1 MGIFDFLKKNKNIIS
16 ENGLNEIYFN
26 NGKGRIKERYYKQ
39 DGVLHGSYESY
50 KIKINYKGD
59 KKVHFLDF
67 KGEYKNGQKHGTF
80 ISYLRDTGKID
91 KKEVF
96 KNGESITEKNRKAKQ
111 KKLAKQRQED
121 KKKVDD
127 QYKRDLQ
134 DQYSPLMIRKT
145 LNEKLKSR
153 YNAEIC
159 LISTDDIIE
168 KLANIFISEVEGYK
182 TELID
187 FLNYKREYILFKTL
201 KSDISIYNKKEG
213 TISFQDDFDIEF
225 EKDLDADITNNEY
238 AKNKVRLA
246 ISNGDIN
253 IEEYRYRLSLLGEVS
268 NDDIIHFSRTSW
280 QPGIDRDERISKF
293 DKTIKDNIDY
303 FIGLTQVSYRRINK
317 FYYKISEAMTSSEWA
332 LEHINLNYNHLEEF
346 QKSFKDLSE
355 NLERLSDDDVNKKF
369 EIVGISGIFQ
379 DKESSTDDKAIND
392 LLEREQNLVDEVKAQ
407 AKELFKDEYCRGQI
421 VYARISYATIEDY
434 DNLEIPEDML
444 ELKNFTDDAGNVIDD
459 KLKSLEKHCQVNFDV
474 HRNDNSKLLDASKF
488 TNGLAKAFFLTNA
501 YFDSTEDFPVISCVA
516 VFFLP
521 LAPGVDEITHEMSQ
535 DLVEYFEEG
544 FELFLSIEGDYS
556 IPPAEKY
563 SYNLGEVLEFTAEKQ
578 ST

>member
-26 NGKGRIKERYYKQ
+26 NGKGKIKEKYYKQ
-39 DGVLHGSYESY
+39 DGVLHGSYKSY

-67 KGEYKNGQKHGTF
+67 KGEYKNGKKHGTF
-80 ISYLRDTGKID
+80 ISFLRDTGKID

-121 KKKVDD
+121 KKKVED

-145 LNEKLKSR
+145 LNEKIKSR

-168 KLANIFISEVEGYK
+168 KLANIFISELEGHK

-225 EKDLDADITNNEY
+225 EKALDADITNNEY

-253 IEEYRYRLSLLGEVS
+253 IEEYRYRLSLLGEES
-268 NDDIIHFSRTSW
+268 NDNIVFSRTSW
-280 QPGIDRDERISKF
+280 QPDIDRNERISKF
-293 DKTIKDNIDY
+293 DKIIKDNIDY
-303 FIGLTQVSYRRINK
+303 FIGLTQVSYRMLNR
-317 FYYKISEAMTSSEWA
+317 FYVKISKSSRISNPFAHEDFED
-332 LEHINLNYNHLEEF
+332 L
-346 QKSFKDLSE
+346 FKDLSE
-355 NLERLSDDDVNKKF
+355 NLERLSNDDVNQKF
-369 EIVGISGIFQ
+369 EIAGISGVIK
-379 DKESSTDDKAIND
+379 DKEISTDDKAIND
-392 LLEREQNLVDEVKAQ
+392 LLERQQSLVDEVKAQ
-407 AKELFKDEYCRGQI
+407 AKEIFKDEYCRGQI
-421 VYARISYATIEDY
+421 VYTRISYATLEDY
-434 DNLEIPEDML
+434 ENTDIPKDIL
-444 ELKNFTDDAGNVIDD
+444 ELKNYTDNEGNVHND
-459 KLKSLEKHCQVNFDV
+459 KLDVLKKHCVVDFDV
-474 HRNDNSKLLDASKF
+474 HRNDNSELLDSSKF
-488 TNGLAKAFFLTNA
+488 TKGLAKSFFLTNA
-501 YFDSTEDFPVISCVA
+501 HFNSGNNAPTLSCIA

-521 LAPGVDEITHEMSQ
+521 LAPSVVDAESQ
-535 DLVEYFEEG
+535 MDENPIDYFEEG
-544 FELFLSIEGDYS
+544 FELFLSIDGDFS
-556 IPPAEKY
+556 VPPAEKC
-563 SYNLGEVLEFTAEKQ
+563 SYHFGEVLEFNVDKQ

>member
-59 KKVHFLDF
+59 KKVYFLDF

-121 KKKVDD
+121 KQKVDD

-253 IEEYRYRLSLLGEVS
+253 IEEYRYRLSLLGEES
-268 NDDIIHFSRTSW
+268 NDNIVYSRTSF
-280 QPGIDRDERISKF
+280 QPDIDRNERISKF
-293 DKTIKDNIDY
+293 DKIIKDNIDY
-303 FIGLTQVSYRRINK
+303 FIGLTQVSYRMLNR
-317 FYYKISEAMTSSEWA
+317 FYVKISKSSG
-332 LEHINLNYNHLEEF
+332 ISNPFSSHLEEF
-346 QKSFKDLSE
+346 QDLFKELSE

-379 DKESSTDDKAIND
+379 DKDSSTDDKAIND
-392 LLEREQNLVDEVKAQ
+392 LLERQQNLVDEVKSQ

-421 VYARISYATIEDY
+421 VYARISYATLEDY
-434 DNLEIPEDML
+434 DSLEIPEDML

-474 HRNDNSKLLDASKF
+474 YRNDNSKLLDASKF

-521 LAPGVDEITHEMSQ
+521 LASGVNEITHEMSQ

-563 SYNLGEVLEFTAEKQ
+563 SYNLGEVLEFNVDKQ